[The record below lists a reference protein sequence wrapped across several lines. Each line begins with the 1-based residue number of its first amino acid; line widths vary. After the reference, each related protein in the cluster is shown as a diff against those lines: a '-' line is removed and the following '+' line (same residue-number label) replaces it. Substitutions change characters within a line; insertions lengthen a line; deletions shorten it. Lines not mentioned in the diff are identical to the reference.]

1 MTASALPSRSARSA
15 PGFPLLLAILLALTA
30 LRVIGL
36 RTSVVDLFFDE
47 AQYWAWSRD
56 LAFGYFSK
64 PPLLA
69 WIIALSDRVC
79 GSGEAC
85 VRLAS
90 PLFYLG
96 TSLVSYAIARELYD
110 RETAFWSAL
119 AVALLTGV
127 SFSARIIS
135 TDVPLLFFWAL
146 ALFAWLKLLAAPDWR
161 WTVLL
166 GVSLGLGLLAKYAM
180 IYFALG
186 LAAAAWLDRDARQL
200 LSRPQTWAAFAIALV
215 ILAPNII
222 WNVAHGFATLRH
234 TSDNI
239 TGSGLLFR
247 PLDAFNFFASQFG
260 VAGPLIFAA
269 FLVILVHALRGHLIR
284 QDKLLLA
291 FAIPPL
297 ALVLALSFFRGANAN
312 WAAPALLTMTI
323 LVTAWWLRHGHRA
336 WLYAS
341 LAIGVVL
348 QAALLAG
355 DASADRISIAALGR
369 NSDIYQRT
377 LGWRAL
383 GNEAARL
390 AHANGTPTVAAED
403 RAATAAL
410 TYYLRNE
417 PIAVVSWARGT
428 SAGSQFDLTQPLTRS
443 AKEPVLMITGCPS
456 EARLARFYP
465 NVKRLPNLTIWP
477 GPKTERRY
485 AVFVLSGMP
494 QRQAKVDPDPVAP
507 LGPCD

>member
-1 MTASALPSRSARSA
+1 MTALAFPSRSAGSA

-36 RTSVVDLFFDE
+36 HTSVVDLFFDE

-69 WIIALSDRVC
+69 WIIAASDQLC
-79 GSGEAC
+79 GSGEPC
-85 VRLAS
+85 LRLAS

-96 TSLVSYAIARELYD
+96 TSLLVYAIADELYGK
-110 RETAFWSAL
+110 ETAFWSAL
-119 AVALLTGV
+119 SFALLTGV
-127 SFSARIIS
+127 SFSTRIIS

-146 ALFAWLKLLAAPDWR
+146 ALFAYLKLLAGPDWR
-161 WTVLL
+161 WALVL
-166 GVSLGLGLLAKYAM
+166 GVALGVGLLAKYAM

-200 LSRPQTWAAFAIALV
+200 LSRPQTWAASAIALV

-234 TSDNI
+234 TGENI
-239 TGSGLLFR
+239 TGTGLHFR
-247 PLDAFNFFASQFG
+247 PQEALTFLGSQFA

-269 FLVILVHALRGHLIR
+269 FLLILLRAVRDKVSR
-284 QDKLLLA
+284 QDKLMLA

-297 ALVLALSFFRGANAN
+297 ALVFALSFFRGANAN
-312 WAAPALLTMTI
+312 WAAPAILPMAI
-323 LVTAWWLRHGHRA
+323 LVTAWWLRNGHRA

-341 LAIGVVL
+341 VAIGVVL

-410 TYYLRNE
+410 TYYLRDE

-494 QRQAKVDPDPVAP
+494 QRQAKIDPDPVVP
-507 LGPCD
+507 LGACD